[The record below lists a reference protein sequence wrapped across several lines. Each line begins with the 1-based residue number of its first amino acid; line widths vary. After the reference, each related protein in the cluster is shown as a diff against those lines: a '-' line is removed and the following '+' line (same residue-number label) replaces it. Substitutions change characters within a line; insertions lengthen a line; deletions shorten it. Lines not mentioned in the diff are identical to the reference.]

1 MFTEIYLEYFKCF
14 EKLELPLAPLTLL
27 TGLNSSG
34 KSSIL
39 QALTLLQQT
48 YTDDQ
53 WSHTLILHGSV
64 LSLGNAGDVID
75 KLKGRNELTIG
86 LSANKSKLLWTFSVD
101 DRETLA
107 VPLLKISCSDFN
119 NPVNVNK
126 EILNDTG
133 IGFLFH
139 NTYDKKKWDDTF
151 RYFTSN
157 IESMMYISAERL
169 GPRETYLVST
179 PKYHRTVGK
188 GSELTPWYLYEYYY
202 SAVDS
207 SICIAENPPNLG
219 NQVNAW
225 MDEFF
230 PGSGFVVEQV
240 EGTNL
245 VSLRIC
251 SSKGGDYHRP
261 QNVGYGLT
269 HVLPILTACLGAE
282 KGNTI
287 LIENPESH
295 LHPGG
300 QSKMGEFLGLTAASG
315 VQVIIETHSDHIL
328 NGVRRAVKQAKL
340 KPEDVAIHYFNRR
353 PDDDETD
360 APPQVFSPRIDING
374 NIKEWPKG
382 FFDQFDKDMEY
393 FAGWGE

>member
-14 EKLELPLAPLTLL
+14 ERLKLPLAPLTLL

-39 QALTLLQQT
+39 QALTLLHQT
-48 YTDDQ
+48 VIDDE
-53 WSHTLILHGSV
+53 WSYALILHGSV
-64 LSLGNAGDVID
+64 LSLGNGGEVID

-86 LSANKSKLLWTFSVD
+86 LSTDQGQLLWTFSVD
-101 DRETLA
+101 ERER
-107 VPLLKISCSDFN
+107 VIIPLVKIKCCNFTEFGNIYEEILDKGILFLFQYISDN
-119 NPVNVNK
+119 KNK
-126 EILNDTG
+126 EM
-133 IGFLFH
+133 
-139 NTYDKKKWDDTF
+139 YDTF
-151 RYFTSN
+151 SYFKET
-157 IESMMYISAERL
+157 IETIMYISAERL

-179 PKYHRTVGK
+179 PKRHLSVGTN
-188 GSELTPWYLYEYYY
+188 GEFTPWYLYEDYYARVN
-202 SAVDS
+202 SNM
-207 SICIAENPPNLG
+207 CIKDNPPNLG
-219 NQVNAW
+219 AQVNAW
-225 MDEFF
+225 MNEFF
-230 PGSGFVVEQV
+230 PGSGFVVEQI

-245 VSLRIC
+245 VTLRIC

-287 LIENPESH
+287 LIESPESH

-315 VQVIIETHSDHIL
+315 VQVILETHSDHIL

-340 KPEDVAIHYFNRR
+340 SPDDVVIHYFNRR
-353 PDDDETD
+353 PDEDETD
-360 APPQVFSPRIDING
+360 ISQVISPAIDKNG
-374 NIKEWPKG
+374 NIHEWPKG

-393 FAGWGE
+393 FAGWGK